1 MDKSELA
8 VGDSTALEIIFS
20 TKAYTQRVT
29 KRPRIVTNE
38 GQPDKNVSIVA
49 EVIQRPDSTYPVI
62 VKPYK
67 LDISQFGEKVRDR
80 MKFTITNVSDKEIEL
95 TMIADIP
102 KYAEISL
109 PKKIGAGQS
118 ASGEVKLLPAALDK
132 QLEKSFTFQAGEGKG
147 VRFTV
152 PVKRSIKSTT
162 IPQNTD
168 TAAKPAEGGK

>member
-1 MDKSELA
+1 MEKSELA

-20 TKAYTQRVT
+20 TKAYAQRVT
-29 KRPRIVTNE
+29 KRPRITTNE
-38 GQPDKNVSIVA
+38 GQPDKNVAIMA
-49 EVIQRPDSTYPVI
+49 DVIQRPDSTYPII

-80 MKFTITNVSDKEIEL
+80 MKFTITNVSDKEADL

-118 ASGEVKLLPAALDK
+118 ASGEVKLLPSALE
-132 QLEKSFTFQAGEGKG
+132 QSFEKSFTFQVNQDKP

-152 PVKRSIKSTT
+152 PIKRTMKTIGAPKS
-162 IPQNTD
+162 D
-168 TAAKPAEGGK
+168 TAANPAESGH